1 MPPPRPSRSR
11 GPGCHP
17 LQAPRR
23 RAALAAGST
32 LPSPGVSPQE
42 PTYTRGSRRPALR
55 SPKGAQGAPGSPA
68 AAPAPRGHHV
78 LAPGVSLP
86 LRGDELLTSFL
97 PRSRALRTQLCVLV
111 TSLSDPHETS
121 TGPPLESPLWPETH
135 CWPSSLHRRRALPRG
150 RFTLEDNSLTSGSAA
165 SRGSRNLG
173 TCNMGSRWGSLSAWF

>member
-1 MPPPRPSRSR
+1 MVLNLIVKIIFQIMNYGFFCWKGNSF
-11 GPGCHP
+11 
-17 LQAPRR
+17 
-23 RAALAAGST
+23 RASVCMLT
-32 LPSPGVSPQE
+32 EHVQVMVE
-42 PTYTRGSRRPALR
+42 TRWTYSF
-55 SPKGAQGAPGSPA
+55 SM
-68 AAPAPRGHHV
+68 
-78 LAPGVSLP
+78 
-86 LRGDELLTSFL
+86 LTSFL

-173 TCNMGSRWGSLSAWF
+173 TCNMGSRWGSLSAWFWKKEKAKPHRKTTLLKRIKFTKTNNVRRYAFL